1 MSSAT
6 VVISFLS
13 NFAEAIAKL
22 AAAWITG
29 SAALSA
35 EAIHT
40 FADTGD
46 AVLLMVAERES
57 GPPPDD
63 SHPYGY
69 GRSIYTW
76 SLLAALG
83 MFTVGGAV
91 SIMTGLQALG
101 SPRTGENY
109 TLGYIVLA
117 ISFVLNVIPFIKA
130 AAEVRRCGDRQELS
144 FLAYLDQTSQSAL
157 RAVFAEGVTGT
168 IGVML
173 AAMGMILHEL
183 TGNVAWDAAASIT
196 IGVMLC
202 CVAIHLVSRNGQFLL
217 GRAAPARLRDELL
230 TEMLQSPEVQKVTF
244 FYTEYVGA
252 DKIAVIGAV
261 AFRGQLTQ
269 QELSLRFRS
278 IEKLMMK
285 HPEVVRVVFTL
296 ASPAIQGL
304 SPGESTR

>member
-173 AAMGMILHEL
+173 
-183 TGNVAWDAAASIT
+183 
-196 IGVMLC
+196 C

-244 FYTEYVGA
+244 FYAEYVGA